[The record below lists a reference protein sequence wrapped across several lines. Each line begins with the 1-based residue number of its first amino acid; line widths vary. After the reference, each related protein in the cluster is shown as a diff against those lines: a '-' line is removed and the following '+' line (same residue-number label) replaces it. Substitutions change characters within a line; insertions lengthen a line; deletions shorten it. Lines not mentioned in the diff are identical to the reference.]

1 MRIYPTRAIRHGAL
15 TEPPATRSLVAAGA
29 QARRNAPGRLV
40 SSERGLLRE
49 ARGSGRKSARSYP
62 SKSSPTSLPAPKVR
76 PVAKQEQQSE
86 SEGASRGPSAGS
98 EASAGR
104 KREVALFKPAI
115 FLQFKVCAL
124 PLPLPLSLSR
134 ALLRSL
140 ALVQSPRRDKL
151 ASGRAISRRRRR
163 RYSALG
169 APPALIRFAH
179 ESHLRREPRLG
190 PELGSNC
197 VSAPV
202 WAPTDELLSDNGSGN
217 CSVSQLH
224 TTHDSPSRARVRPAR
239 ARFGAACKLA
249 PRSKQSSPLG
259 TRQPMGRIFT

>member
-1 MRIYPTRAIRHGAL
+1 MKARA
-15 TEPPATRSLVAAGA
+15 
-29 QARRNAPGRLV
+29 
-40 SSERGLLRE
+40 E
-49 ARGSGRKSARSYP
+49 ARAPAAKRAPEGNGKWP
-62 SKSSPTSLPAPKVR
+62 CSSQQSSSNLKCALFLSLP
-76 PVAKQEQQSE
+76 
-86 SEGASRGPSAGS
+86 
-98 EASAGR
+98 
-104 KREVALFKPAI
+104 
-115 FLQFKVCAL
+115 
-124 PLPLPLSLSR
+124 LSR